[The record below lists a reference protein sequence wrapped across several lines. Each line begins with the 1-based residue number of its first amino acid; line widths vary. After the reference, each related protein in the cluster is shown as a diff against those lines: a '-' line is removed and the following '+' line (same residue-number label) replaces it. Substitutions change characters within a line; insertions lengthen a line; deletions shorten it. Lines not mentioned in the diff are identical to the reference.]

1 MVRVFAILCGIVMM
15 GLLMGCKNTDS
26 GSQTSVVTAADLMH
40 HRYEI
45 VSFNDAPVEVAGD
58 VAIELSF
65 GENMHISG
73 KACNRFSGQS
83 SITNGVLKAPHLA
96 ATKMFCADEL
106 SNSLE
111 STLFAMFGKGVSVSL
126 DGEKLILKDGDNTI
140 VYTRRDLMQ

>member
-1 MVRVFAILCGIVMM
+1 MIRKIAILWSIMLVGFV
-15 GLLMGCKNTDS
+15 MGCRNTDS
-26 GSQTSVVTAADLMH
+26 GSQVAVTANDLMH

-45 VSFNDAPVEVAGD
+45 VSFNETPVEVAGD

-73 KACNRFSGQS
+73 KACNRFSGQAS
-83 SITNGVLKAPHLA
+83 VVNGVLKAPHLA

-106 SNSLE
+106 SNTLE
-111 STLFAMFGKGVSVSL
+111 STLFAMFTQGVAVNL
-126 DGEKLILKDGDNTI
+126 DGDKLILRDGDNTI